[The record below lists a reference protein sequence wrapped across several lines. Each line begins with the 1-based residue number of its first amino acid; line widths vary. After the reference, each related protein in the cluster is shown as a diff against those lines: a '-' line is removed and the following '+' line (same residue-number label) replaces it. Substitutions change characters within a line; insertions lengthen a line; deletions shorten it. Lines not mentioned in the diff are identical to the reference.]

1 MRELLIAAS
10 IVITMGCHAAP
21 QGWTVTRVPGE
32 QRTRWLRQLLP
43 LPQEIAIERSITLP
57 ADEVQLVLADDAG
70 EIEGQAAAEL
80 RELFEAE
87 AGVELDEGGFT
98 LLLGVC
104 DEQGRLGGRTVPQA
118 RRLPELPNAEQ
129 SYVIQPLGE
138 DTLALAALDPRGV
151 YYAARTLCQ
160 LLEGRLADGE
170 VTIPLAR
177 VVDWPDIEERG
188 EWGGSAGSDIEWMA
202 EHKLNL
208 VERHADLSFTDDGTP
223 AAEMDED
230 RLRAARLRALNL
242 VPIIHHLDYLGRTG
256 IFEHYPEVEGEG
268 EERADVGGS
277 PAPLCFHKPQ
287 AKQIIAGWMRE
298 LAAMEGVTD
307 IQVWLSEWE
316 GRCTCPEC
324 EQAAEQGLPQHALE
338 AKVVGE
344 ILQEMRE
351 EGIDID
357 ARVLLTQGSFPVNEE
372 VLAAAPPELDVS
384 YYCGAGRPLSTYNSS
399 KEPMIYP
406 LMERY
411 AAEGN
416 WLGVYPQF
424 TASFALVCPW
434 SCPQFIKT
442 RMNEFAE
449 KGIDSV
455 CGYTVPN
462 NQLHE
467 FNVLAAAEWT
477 WNADG
482 RTPREFAIAWGT
494 RRGIEDAEAVG
505 DWAELL
511 GPVTWNLYGSPHGCG
526 NHLALLRQAAALIQN
541 GTAPEPGEGIWRYY
555 ESIEQLD
562 ADLHDVA
569 EARRIAERLDVPE
582 LVHETRFAQAN
593 AIFARR
599 IYEIAELVAAGE
611 AFDRQVRQR
620 LQEAM
625 TEVANAGLQGRRAL
639 LAWRDAVSPE
649 TSGGR
654 YDGTLRAV
662 QGIVDA
668 VAEGLQPYGIADPSA
683 PWRRHRIAAWDDETM
698 EHGRQTLQWEVTEA
712 LLGPGD
718 YEVIFDYE
726 TGQQGLPTHRVALA
740 SASAEAPDELAEIS
754 VDEHEG
760 FAGHMDRDHIY
771 RVSLDELDPDLR
783 YFVVA
788 EIVIPSSS
796 KGSVYL
802 KAAGDP
808 PAFYRVPELP
818 PLTEEQERM
827 LQSRTEGPVFEGT
840 GLAVAVMQGGYGS
853 TSIMEALQRRDG
865 LDVAPLWDISPETL
879 APCEV
884 VVMPQPRSG
893 GMIGEREARLLREFV
908 ADGGGLI
915 ATHDAVGYRGLP
927 APVPEVCT
935 GGADH
940 VREQTWTVIAEH
952 PLAADIPPG
961 TELTHGYYDH
971 VLLDPGDAGTVVATD
986 AARRPVVVCGEHGEG
1001 RYVAA
1006 GLAIGLAPDDSDAPP
1021 SEHELRLLLN
1031 AVRWCA
1037 TG

>member
-1 MRELLIAAS
+1 MRELLIAAC
-10 IVITMGCHAAP
+10 IIIPVGCHAAP
-21 QGWTVTRVPGE
+21 QGWTVTRVSGE

-43 LPQEIAIERSITLP
+43 LPQQIAIPRAVTLP
-57 ADEVQLVLADDAG
+57 ADEVRLVLADDAG
-70 EIEGQAAAEL
+70 ETEGQAAAEL
-80 RELFEAE
+80 RELFQAQV
-87 AGVELDEGGFT
+87 GVDLDEGGFT

-104 DEQGRLGGRTVPQA
+104 DEQGRLGGRTVPSAQ
-118 RRLPELPNAEQ
+118 RLREVPNAEQ
-129 SYVIQPLGE
+129 AYVIQPLDE
-138 DTLALAALDPRGV
+138 DTLALGALDPRGV

-160 LLEGRLADGE
+160 LLEGRFADGG
-170 VTIPLAR
+170 VTIPLAE

-208 VERHADLSFTDDGTP
+208 VERHAGLSFTDDGAP
-223 AAEMDED
+223 VAELDED

-277 PAPLCFHKPQ
+277 PAPLCFHEPQ
-287 AKQIIAGWMRE
+287 TKQIIGGWMRE

-307 IQVWLSEWE
+307 IQVWLSEWH
-316 GRCTCPEC
+316 GHCTCEQC
-324 EQAAEQGLPQHALE
+324 QQAAEQGLPQHALE

-344 ILQEMRE
+344 ILQEMRD

-372 VLAAAPPELDVS
+372 VLAAAPPELDIS

-399 KEPMIYP
+399 REPMIYP
-406 LMERY
+406 LMQRY

-434 SCPQFIKT
+434 SGPQFMKY
-442 RMNEFAE
+442 RMTEFAE

-467 FNVLAAAEWT
+467 FNVLAAAEWG
-477 WNADG
+477 WNVDG
-482 RTPREFAIAWGT
+482 RSPREFAIAWAT
-494 RRGIEDAEAVG
+494 RKGVEDAEAVG
-505 DWAELL
+505 EWAELL
-511 GPVTWNLYGSPHGCG
+511 GPITWNLYGSPHGCG

-541 GTAPEPGEGIWRYY
+541 GTAPELGEGIWRYY
-555 ESIEQLD
+555 DSVEQLD
-562 ADLHDVA
+562 EDLHDVA

-582 LVHETRFAQAN
+582 LVHDTRFAQSN
-593 AIFARR
+593 AILARR
-599 IYEIAELVAAGE
+599 IYEVAELVAAGE
-611 AFDRQVRQR
+611 VFDRDVRQR

-625 TEVANAGLQGRRAL
+625 TDVANAGLQGRRAL
-639 LAWRDAVSPE
+639 VAWRDVISPDV
-649 TSGGR
+649 TGGR

-662 QGIVDA
+662 QGVVDA
-668 VAEGLQPYGIADPSA
+668 VAQGLQPYGIVDPSE
-683 PWRRHRIAAWDDETM
+683 PWRRHRIAGWDDKTM
-698 EHGRQTLQWEVTEA
+698 ERGRQTLQWEVTEA
-712 LLGPGD
+712 LSGPGD
-718 YEVIFDYE
+718 YEVIFGYE
-726 TGQQGLPTHRVALA
+726 RGQQGLPTRRVALA
-740 SASAEAPDELAEIS
+740 SAPADAPDELTEIS
-754 VDEHEG
+754 ADEHEG

-771 RVSLDELDPDLR
+771 RVSLDELDPDLG

-788 EIVIPSSS
+788 EIVMPSSTE
-796 KGSVYL
+796 GSVYL

-818 PLTEEQERM
+818 PLTEEQERI

-853 TSIMEALQRRDG
+853 TSIMEALQGCEG
-865 LDVAPLWDISPETL
+865 LDVAPLWEISREAL

-884 VVMPQPRSG
+884 VVVPQPRSG
-893 GMIGEREARLLREFV
+893 GMIGEREARLLRKFV
-908 ADGGGLI
+908 GEGGGLI

-927 APVPEVCT
+927 APLPAICT

-940 VREQTWTVIAEH
+940 IRERTWKVIAEH
-952 PLAADIPPG
+952 PVTAEISPG
-961 TELTHGYYDH
+961 AELTHSYYDH
-971 VLLDPGDAGTVVATD
+971 VLLDAGDAGIVVATD
-986 AARRPVVVCGEHGEG
+986 TDGRPVAVCGEHGQG
-1001 RYVAA
+1001 RYLAT
-1006 GLAIGLAPDDSDAPP
+1006 GLAIGLAPDDSDAAPTD
-1021 SEHELRLLLN
+1021 HELRLLLN
-1031 AVRWCA
+1031 AIRWCA
-1037 TG
+1037 GS